1 MKVKELVELLK
12 EKDENMSVNLE
23 QIYYPG
29 FLNGRILLEEFSNYA
44 GKTNLCLRIEDNYK
58 GKFRR
63 LTKLN
68 LQFLAENDW
77 VFKYKAN
84 WSDIYEKVVGN
95 KRWELW
101 FDDSGKTDLEIFY
114 FNRDISK
121 HDPYYHP
128 TSYCIFK
135 GKCYTINDF
144 IFICE
149 LLKVE

>member
-1 MKVKELVELLK
+1 MKYFKLSCDNFCIYVNKEGLK
-12 EKDENMSVNLE
+12 VFI
-23 QIYYPG
+23 QA
-29 FLNGRILLEEFSNYA
+29 LEEEE
-44 GKTNLCLRIEDNYK
+44 KIK
-58 GKFRR
+58 
-63 LTKLN
+63 
-68 LQFLAENDW
+68 QFLAENDQ

-114 FNRDISK
+114 FNRDVNK